1 MADEE
6 KTEQAAAPEAK
17 PGMTKQ
23 KKMMIFGGIFVVQL
37 IAVIGL
43 GQVLIKPKLV
53 PPDTSAV
60 VEDETPDRGTI
71 VMLEDITVN
80 LLAEKRTHYL
90 RLKIGLE
97 VADPLVEAEI
107 AERSA
112 EIRDIVITSASER
125 RVDELI
131 TVRGK
136 EQLKEELRNR
146 INARLQQGEL
156 LNVYFSDFV
165 VQ

>member
-6 KTEQAAAPEAK
+6 KAEQAAAPEAK
-17 PGMTKQ
+17 PGMPKQ
-23 KKMMIFGGIFVVQL
+23 KKIMIFAGIFVVQL

-53 PPDTSAV
+53 PPDTTTV
-60 VEDETPDRGTI
+60 VEKEPDRGTI

-80 LLAEKRTHYL
+80 LQAEKRSHYL

-107 AERSA
+107 GERSA

-136 EQLKEELRNR
+136 EQLKQELKNR
-146 INARLQQGEL
+146 INARLQNGEL